1 MTDVSLV
8 EQESA
13 LIETNSP
20 NILNCKVKEKKRRKK
35 KKTAI
40 KRWTTFFFVSYSL
53 VRRRVLLKG
62 IINLSTHGNCI
73 NIK

>member
-35 KKTAI
+35 KK
-40 KRWTTFFFVSYSL
+40 L
-53 VRRRVLLKG
+53 Q
-62 IINLSTHGNCI
+62 LSDGQRFSSFRI
-73 NIK
+73 R

>member
-35 KKTAI
+35 KK
-40 KRWTTFFFVSYSL
+40 
-53 VRRRVLLKG
+53 
-62 IINLSTHGNCI
+62 NC
-73 NIK
+73 N